1 MVKDLNPGRDYGL
14 RNGNKRQAILL
25 DVKLASRIVVAQ
37 TIRQGEVSMRT
48 VRSIC
53 KRVISM
59 TFLIF
64 VTWTIASAYT
74 IVFYGGKRVEIPD
87 NFIVT
92 SNAVIY
98 EAAPDVNISYLLTS
112 IDIAAT
118 ERANNDSAGSF
129 LGRSSAPHVEA
140 PLTTTTQKATRTI
153 TNRDLEP
160 YQSAR
165 VRSEATSEERRK
177 DLGLPSLEEARREAA
192 RREVALD
199 EYLAKKRVE
208 QEAIRRQELEAK
220 LFLELLA
227 RTNATSNQ
235 GGQYY
240 WPTGSVFDGGGSGAF
255 DSSFRFGR
263 RFPTVGSPCGFNPSA
278 ACLLSHPFSLF
289 GQGSIPTRRS
299 FFVAPRTTPGGRR
312 GGGVFVSPGRRH

>member
-1 MVKDLNPGRDYGL
+1 
-14 RNGNKRQAILL
+14 
-25 DVKLASRIVVAQ
+25 
-37 TIRQGEVSMRT
+37 MRT
-48 VRSIC
+48 VRSIF

-98 EAAPDVNISYLLTS
+98 EAAPDVSISYLLTS
-112 IDIAAT
+112 IDIPAT

-129 LGRSSAPHVEA
+129 LGRSSAPPAEAA

-165 VRSEATSEERRK
+165 VKSEATSEERRK
-177 DLGLPSLEEARREAA
+177 DLGLPSIEEARREAA

-208 QEAIRRQELEAK
+208 QEAIRRQELEAQ
-220 LFLELLA
+220 LFAEMLA
-227 RTNATSNQ
+227 RANGAAYQ
-235 GGQYY
+235 GGQTY
-240 WPTGSVFDGGGSGAF
+240 WPTGAFFDGGASGAF
-255 DSSFRFGR
+255 DSRFRFGR

-289 GQGSIPTRRS
+289 NQGSIPTRRS
-299 FFVAPRTTPGGRR
+299 FFVAPRTVGGRR

>member
-1 MVKDLNPGRDYGL
+1 
-14 RNGNKRQAILL
+14 
-25 DVKLASRIVVAQ
+25 
-37 TIRQGEVSMRT
+37 MRT

-98 EAAPDVNISYLLTS
+98 EAAPDMNISYLLTS
-112 IDIAAT
+112 IDIPAT

-129 LGRSSAPHVEA
+129 LGRSSAPPVEA
-140 PLTTTTQKATRTI
+140 PRLTTTTQKATRTI

-177 DLGLPSLEEARREAA
+177 DLGLPSVEEARREAA
-192 RREVALD
+192 RRDVALD
-199 EYLAKKRVE
+199 EFLEKKRQE
-208 QEAIRRQELEAK
+208 QQAIRRQEFEDK

-240 WPTGSVFDGGGSGAF
+240 SPTGSVFDGGASGAF
-255 DSSFRFGR
+255 DSNFRNGR
-263 RFPTVGSPCGFNPSA
+263 RLQGSPCGFNPSA
-278 ACLLSHPFSLF
+278 ACLMSHPFSLF
-289 GQGSIPTRRS
+289 NQGSFPTRRS
-299 FFVAPRTTPGGRR
+299 FFVAPRTTPGSRR
-312 GGGVFVSPGRRH
+312 GGGVIVSPGRRHR

>member
-1 MVKDLNPGRDYGL
+1 MP
-14 RNGNKRQAILL
+14 
-25 DVKLASRIVVAQ
+25 
-37 TIRQGEVSMRT
+37 TIT
-48 VRSIC
+48 SIC
-53 KRVISM
+53 KRVIGM
-59 TFLIF
+59 TSLIF

-98 EAAPDVNISYLLTS
+98 EAAPDMNISYLLTS
-112 IDIAAT
+112 IDIPAT

-129 LGRSSAPHVEA
+129 LGRSSAPPVEA
-140 PLTTTTQKATRTI
+140 PPLTTTTQKATRTI

-177 DLGLPSLEEARREAA
+177 DLGLPSVEEARREAA

-208 QEAIRRQELEAK
+208 QEAIRRQEFEDK

-227 RTNATSNQ
+227 RTNGTPNQ

-240 WPTGSVFDGGGSGAF
+240 WPTGAFFDGGASGAF

-299 FFVAPRTTPGGRR
+299 FFVAPRTVGGRR